1 MKIGLDKPKINDY
14 FYQIYSKGNL
24 GKLLSLTDVLLEVF
38 TFVKTVGFKIG
49 KFLVLARENEHRIS
63 VKNY

>member
-38 TFVKTVGFKIG
+38 TFVKTVGFKIR
-49 KFLVLARENEHRIS
+49 KFS
-63 VKNY
+63 F

>member
-14 FYQIYSKGNL
+14 FYQIYSKGNYV
-24 GKLLSLTDVLLEVF
+24 SLTDVLLEVF
-38 TFVKTVGFKIG
+38 TFVKTVGFKIR